1 MQCVDD
7 QNKNI
12 ITVDMLQDIIDFLW
26 MVCLLNV
33 TILLTTAN
41 VLLLKILLHG
51 PKPDN
56 HDRQ

>member
-1 MQCVDD
+1 
-7 QNKNI
+7 
-12 ITVDMLQDIIDFLW
+12 MLQYIIDFLW

-41 VLLLKILLHG
+41 VLLLKILLHD

-56 HDRQ
+56 YDRQ